1 MTRRM
6 RDSAAIDQID
16 PATVDLIGYYVDGA
30 YVPSAAQLA
39 RFAGKVHVPIS
50 VNPRG
55 NLGVV
60 GDGPPDNGAW
70 SEWVQWVV
78 RRRRDGVDPT
88 LYTNL
93 ASWTEAIGYF
103 NRAGVAQPHWW
114 IAEWNN
120 RAEMIDGAVAHQYD
134 SVTNRWDDSVV
145 ADYWPGIDPV
155 HTNPAP
161 PPVTAP
167 PAPPAGPTPQQLADA
182 AAQAFEEDD
191 MIMVHNPKGE
201 IYLVSGSM
209 YVHIPD
215 PADVSA
221 FEAAGV
227 KQVNITQAYSD
238 ALAAGSAALAG
249 KLSGTLA
256 ISGQLNAS

>member
-1 MTRRM
+1 MVRYM
-6 RDSAAIDQID
+6 EDAANLEFID
-16 PATVDLIGYYVDGA
+16 PATIDLIAYYVDGN
-30 YVPSAAQLA
+30 YVPSNAQLA
-39 RFAGKVHVPIS
+39 RFAGKLHVPIS
-50 VNPRG
+50 VNPSG
-55 NLGVV
+55 NLGIVL
-60 GDGPPDNGAW
+60 DGAPDNG
-70 SEWVQWVV
+70 STGEEPGWVA
-78 RRRRDGVDPT
+78 RRRRAGVDPT
-88 LYTNL
+88 VYTTLSLWPDLVRAMND
-93 ASWTEAIGYF
+93 
-103 NRAGVAQPHWW
+103 AGVAQPHWW
-114 IAEWNN
+114 IAQWNN
-120 RAEMIDGAVAHQYD
+120 TPNMIDGAIAHQYQ
-134 SVTNRWDDSVV
+134 NNGNKWDRSVV

-161 PPVTAP
+161 PPVTTP
-167 PAPPAGPTPQQLADA
+167 PAPPAGPTPQQLAEA

-215 PADVSA
+215 PSDVSS